1 MDLSYLNAAQR
12 KLAEEV
18 LVKCI
23 KSRLFF
29 VEYVLEIPHI
39 EKWQREVLEALD
51 GGETKISIRSGHGV
65 GKTALCSWLALHFL
79 LFRDDVKVIVT
90 SPSFK
95 QMNDGLIPEVQ
106 KWLAKCP
113 DWIAGNVES
122 ISDRIVRMPNPRNNF
137 ISFRTARKENPE
149 ALAGV
154 HASHVLII
162 VDEASGVDEIVY
174 ETGQG
179 ALSTEGAIAVLIGN
193 PTKPSGFFY
202 QTQTS
207 LADLWWTRKVSC
219 MDSSR
224 VSESYIESQRRTYG
238 ADSREFAVR
247 VLGEF
252 PESGADAVI
261 PRQFVESAVDRD
273 ILIKELPLIWGLDPG
288 RGGDPSG
295 FISRSDNAI
304 LECEE
309 LRFDNLMRIVGWIK
323 SKWDGTPSR
332 RRPEAI
338 YIDSIGLGA
347 GVYDRLDELGLP
359 AIAVNVSESAALAER
374 YMRLRAELWYRA
386 RAWFESYNVTMSS
399 SLPNLKK
406 LIEEL
411 AMVEQKIM
419 SSGKVDIESKEQMKR
434 RGVKSPNLADA
445 LILTFGKEGA
455 IASGVGGG
463 NSWGSRHVNTLNYR
477 APGFSRKKSA

>member
-1 MDLSYLNAAQR
+1 MDISYMNDAQ
-12 KLAEEV
+12 KALAQDIII
-18 LVKCI
+18 KCA
-23 KSRLFF
+23 KSRIYF
-29 VEYVLEIPHI
+29 VENVLGVAQVE
-39 EKWQREVLEALD
+39 EWQRETLEALD
-51 GGETKISIRSGHGV
+51 KGVTKVSIRSGHGV

-106 KWLAKCP
+106 KWLAKVP
-113 DWIAGNVES
+113 IWMKTNVES
-122 ISDRIVRMPNPRNNF
+122 ISDRIVRLPNTKNNF

-154 HASHVLII
+154 HAAHVLII
-162 VDEASGVDEIVY
+162 VDEASGVDEVVY

-179 ALSTEGAIAVLIGN
+179 ALSTKGAIAVLIGN

-202 QTQTS
+202 KTQTVLS
-207 LADLWWTRKVSC
+207 DLWWTKKVSC

-224 VSESYIESQRRTYG
+224 VSDEYIASQRRTYG
-238 ADSREFAVR
+238 EDSREFAVR

-261 PRQFVESAVDRD
+261 PRKFVESAVGRD
-273 ILIKELPLIWGLDPG
+273 VEVKKHPLTWGIDPG

-295 FISRSDNAI
+295 FVSRSDNAI
-304 LECEE
+304 LEVEE

-323 SKWDGTPSR
+323 TKWDGLPNSK
-332 RRPEAI
+332 RPDAI
-338 YIDSIGLGA
+338 YVDSIGLGA

-359 AIAVNVSESAALAER
+359 VVSVNVAEAAALSDR

-386 RAWFESYNVTMSS
+386 RQWFEAFDKHIPSNME
-399 SLPNLKK
+399 K
-406 LIEEL
+406 LQQFIEEL
-411 AMVEQKIM
+411 SMVEQKIM

-445 LILTFGKEGA
+445 FILTFAREGA
-455 IASGVGGG
+455 IASGSFSVGHFK
-463 NSWGSRHVNTLNYR
+463 NRNLDTLKYR
-477 APGFSRKKSA
+477 APGFR